1 MDELNEKKDN
11 FLNAL
16 AKKRLETIDSSQK
29 ARIGTPD
36 RSMNLAKGSLDKDV
50 LKASGGSMSA
60 DVSEPIVKLKS
71 GTDKIDTKQIQSIT
85 PTEEFAEKAKLRSL
99 KGDLK
104 SSFKAAAE
112 AGDHQMMGKLR
123 QIASKFGKTG
133 LKSIPLI
140 GGVAAAALGGAEDA
154 SAAIPILDSAD
165 SVGMSAADENV
176 MLAET
181 EGRMNYEDSQ
191 AKKDRLVALA
201 KLAKSQQ

>member
-1 MDELNEKKDN
+1 MDDLNEKKDN
-11 FLNAL
+11 FLKAL
-16 AKKRLETIDSSQK
+16 AKQRLKTIDSSQK
-29 ARIGTPD
+29 ARVSTPD
-36 RSMNLAKGSLDKDV
+36 RSMNLAKGALDKDV

-85 PTEEFAEKAKLRSL
+85 PIEEFEEKAKLRKL
-99 KGDLK
+99 KGDLR

-112 AGDHQMMGKLR
+112 SGDHQMMGKLR
-123 QIASKFGKTG
+123 QIASKYGKTG

-154 SAAIPILDSAD
+154 SAAIPILDAAD
-165 SVGMSAADENV
+165 SVGMSASDENM

-191 AKKDRLVALA
+191 AKKDRMMALA
-201 KLAKSQQ
+201 KLVKLKE